1 VHDLQYDGLLDRY
14 AVCDFYHDFLFFHT
28 QQHFVL
34 RL

>member
-1 VHDLQYDGLLDRY
+1 LQDDGLLDRY
-14 AVCDFYHDFLFFHT
+14 AGCDFYHDFVSFFHA